1 MQQYKH
7 IIQRWWLKEKET
19 KDLKVN
25 ATRWWLKEKETKDL
39 KVNAISSN
47 KVCNVVSMMSVV
59 NTAV

>member
-1 MQQYKH
+1 M
-7 IIQRWWLKEKET
+7 
-19 KDLKVN
+19 N